1 MSMVEV
7 MQRGGRGH
15 LVTKPFNKTRLQRV
29 VSRATLSRCALRVVT
44 TGCIEV
50 KLDNRLG
57 LLSRCLFPEL
67 MGEKMTILDPC
78 V

>member
-7 MQRGGRGH
+7 IKRGSRGASGQRNVQQNAVATRQVTCHTITLCVTGGHNRSY
-15 LVTKPFNKTRLQRV
+15 FD
-29 VSRATLSRCALRVVT
+29 
-44 TGCIEV
+44 V

-67 MGEKMTILDPC
+67 MGEKMTI
-78 V
+78 